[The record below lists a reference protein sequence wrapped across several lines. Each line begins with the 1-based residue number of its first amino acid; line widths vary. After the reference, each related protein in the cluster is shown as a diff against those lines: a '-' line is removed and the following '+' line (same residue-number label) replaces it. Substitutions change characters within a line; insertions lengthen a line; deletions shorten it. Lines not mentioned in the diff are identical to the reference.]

1 MSYNL
6 SSLISRLKWNAEC
19 SCCDSRRLIHR
30 RVVWSRGEIGVNQWQ
45 QNVTKGCTY
54 TEGRR
59 YVTEPCRGDDA
70 FTTAINA
77 SRRWDIASVRGHLW
91 LMHDAAL
98 PQSLPLC
105 VRSTDAL
112 RIYGN
117 FLAAVQ
123 AAAATPTSAGG
134 HWPPDRG
141 ENASPLSL
149 SHSLAFPCIRNTVL
163 RIRGAV
169 LTQFSDTIQRRG
181 AIWTGHRSRNAVN
194 RGDVKIVL
202 QRLIAPLD
210 RSECGLTSSRKYNSC
225 RRTRRGRN

>member
-1 MSYNL
+1 ME
-6 SSLISRLKWNAEC
+6 ISWLRC
-19 SCCDSRRLIHR
+19 RRR
-30 RVVWSRGEIGVNQWQ
+30 RPHQRRRAAIGL
-45 QNVTKGCTY
+45 
-54 TEGRR
+54 
-59 YVTEPCRGDDA
+59 P
-70 FTTAINA
+70 TA
-77 SRRWDIASVRGHLW
+77 VK
-91 LMHDAAL
+91 M
-98 PQSLPLC
+98 LPL
-105 VRSTDAL
+105 S
-112 RIYGN
+112 
-117 FLAAVQ
+117 
-123 AAAATPTSAGG
+123 
-134 HWPPDRG
+134 
-141 ENASPLSL
+141 LSL

>member
-1 MSYNL
+1 M
-6 SSLISRLKWNAEC
+6 RHRVGERAPVA
-19 SCCDSRRLIHR
+19 DARRGVAAKSAALRTLHR
-30 RVVWSRGEIGVNQWQ
+30 RVKDLW
-45 QNVTKGCTY
+45 KFLGCGAGGGGY
-54 TEGRR
+54 T
-59 YVTEPCRGDDA
+59 
-70 FTTAINA
+70 
-77 SRRWDIASVRGHLW
+77 
-91 LMHDAAL
+91 
-98 PQSLPLC
+98 
-105 VRSTDAL
+105 
-112 RIYGN
+112 
-117 FLAAVQ
+117 
-123 AAAATPTSAGG
+123 TSAGG